1 MTVFKGSVWIRR
13 RNMLRCCLPETT
25 TTTAKFDVYFVVTGS
40 VTPASCCFSSSPTGL
55 EDEAQSSA
63 HSKLVLT
70 TVTLFWSLSTSGTGL
85 GPSLQVFCSRGVP
98 RRRKIRGTHTLTRAH
113 AHTQGTMP
121 CCGCWPWPGGK
132 FFATVPRPTK
142 RKRMNS
148 TSAFRKCPH
157 CARRRSF

>member
-98 RRRKIRGTHTLTRAH
+98 RRRKIRGTHTRAH
-113 AHTQGTMP
+113 THTHRAQCLAVAAGR
-121 CCGCWPWPGGK
+121 GQEENFSRRFRGQ
-132 FFATVPRPTK
+132 
-142 RKRMNS
+142 RKE
-148 TSAFRKCPH
+148 KE
-157 CARRRSF
+157 